1 MAHQITNY
9 DGGVVTS
16 PQQLVYAETVEQIQ
30 AILRDTDRFP
40 SPVRAM
46 GSFHSLTP
54 CPSSSGT
61 IVNMSRMNRILDI
74 NLQEMTITAQAGL
87 QLIDASR
94 ALRTAKLQ
102 FMTNIEIG
110 NITLGSAACCQTKD
124 ALDGVEHGQVNSY
137 VTRIKWV
144 DPSGEL
150 QEAAEELLYL
160 VRSSYGLC
168 GIVYEVTFKLKPLEG
183 IRFTYLPRE
192 VDQLTEEEV
201 SRIIAGSEGLICWT
215 LGRTSVFQS
224 RNRTTTVNP
233 LTRWIAVVRRFSW
246 SFSVAFV
253 GRFLQSCPPT
263 AALKKLLLNG
273 WFALLKGLYRLLNSI
288 GGFTLYGPDKTVDY
302 RATPPSARYAFT
314 FWAFPRNQWLNTL
327 KAYLEFSEAHFQ
339 KYGFR
344 CNMPLG
350 SYFIRQDQSSI
361 LSYSHDGDIFSI
373 DPIHAYEA
381 ADRAAWDFFLTEFN
395 RWASQR
401 DGIPLLNQ
409 SPFLNRRQ
417 VESAYGTRW
426 ERFRAWTKTV
436 DPKARMLNPFF
447 SELL

>member
-1 MAHQITNY
+1 MTCRGCERYSGIRLPAMWA
-9 DGGVVTS
+9 DPWSSVTS
-16 PQQLVYAETVEQIQ
+16 CALPAESMDPKVNTVSTAFTRNCVSE
-30 AILRDTDRFP
+30 
-40 SPVRAM
+40 
-46 GSFHSLTP
+46 
-54 CPSSSGT
+54 SG
-61 IVNMSRMNRILDI
+61 
-74 NLQEMTITAQAGL
+74 
-87 QLIDASR
+87 
-94 ALRTAKLQ
+94 
-102 FMTNIEIG
+102 
-110 NITLGSAACCQTKD
+110 C
-124 ALDGVEHGQVNSY
+124 
-137 VTRIKWV
+137 
-144 DPSGEL
+144 GEL

-192 VDQLTEEEV
+192 VNQLTEEEV

-215 LGRTSVFQS
+215 LGRTTVFQS

-233 LTRWIAVVRRFSW
+233 LTRWIADVRRFSW

-288 GGFTLYGPDKTVDY
+288 GGFTLYGPDKTVYY